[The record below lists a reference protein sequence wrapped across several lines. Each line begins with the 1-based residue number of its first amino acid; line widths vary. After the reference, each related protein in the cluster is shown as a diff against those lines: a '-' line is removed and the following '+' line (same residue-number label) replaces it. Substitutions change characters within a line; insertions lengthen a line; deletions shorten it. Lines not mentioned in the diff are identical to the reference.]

1 MEKIYGNKEEISQLF
16 GVNIKTLN
24 NDLTNMRR
32 NPKFSQYVLRVSH
45 KRTNIKISG
54 YEQYLQFKAESF
66 TKEYL

>member
-45 KRTNIKISG
+45 KRTNIKISA

>member
-66 TKEYL
+66 RKEYL

>member
-1 MEKIYGNKEEISQLF
+1 MEKLYGNKEEISQLF

-32 NPKFSQYVLRVSH
+32 NPKFCQYVLRVSH

-54 YEQYLQFKAESF
+54 YEKYLQFKAESF
-66 TKEYL
+66 TKGYL